1 MELPKT
7 TFSVTL
13 GASTVYVAGGGG
25 VNCRPNPN
33 LTLDLSPESSSVLL
47 RDSGVND
54 IPAHLS
60 HSHLNG
66 ELAQGQGLA
75 QPSVTL
81 YGNSMG
87 DNSNAL
93 DQGQGLGQRQGLAQG
108 LAQGVVIAQPVR
120 HWLFV
125 EHHVGDLQGTLYYTI
140 PAILYCTILYY
151 AIYSCMQ
158 PVRHWLFVEHHVG
171 DLQGARPSPPPLV
184 R

>member
-7 TFSVTL
+7 TFFVSL

-25 VNCRPNPN
+25 VNYRPNPN
-33 LTLDLSPESSSVLL
+33 LTLDLSPESGSVFL
-47 RDSGVND
+47 REIGVND
-54 IPAHLS
+54 IPPHHLS

-66 ELAQGQGLA
+66 ELAPGQGLT

-87 DNSNAL
+87 DANSV
-93 DQGQGLGQRQGLAQG
+93 DQGQGLGQAQGQGRTQGQG

-125 EHHVGDLQGTLYYTI
+125 EHHVGDLQGT
-140 PAILYCTILYY
+140 
-151 AIYSCMQ
+151 
-158 PVRHWLFVEHHVG
+158 
-171 DLQGARPSPPPLV
+171 RPSPLPPPPLFLANDIYYTNTLPSYPFSHLPT
-184 R
+184 